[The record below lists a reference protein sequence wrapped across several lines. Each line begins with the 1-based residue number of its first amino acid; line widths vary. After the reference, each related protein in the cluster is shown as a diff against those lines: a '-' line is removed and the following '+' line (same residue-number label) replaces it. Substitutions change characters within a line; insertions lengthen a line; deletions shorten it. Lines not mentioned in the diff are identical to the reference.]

1 MTTVDTITPHPANPS
16 SSNQRMSA
24 LIRPLIEHDGFMA
37 TALEGVQLMAAHQGE
52 PATPQ
57 CYEPGLIIIAQGGK
71 TAYLGDRTMHYGAG
85 HYLVQAM
92 SLPFECETRADPEC
106 PMLGL
111 SLRIDPAML
120 SELARIVPE
129 PETSHTSQPMAA
141 VPIDAAMEDSVVRLL
156 ECLHDPLI
164 RQALGEARIREVLF
178 EALRGPQGASLH
190 HLLHHQSHYG
200 RIARALELIHHNYAE
215 PLAVEW
221 LAERVNMSPSAFH
234 HHFRQLTCHSP
245 LQYQKR
251 IRLLRA
257 RLMLRRAEQV
267 GTAAAAVGY
276 HSASQFSREYKRYFG
291 LSPTCELRR
300 QHEPTT
306 AP

>member
-1 MTTVDTITPHPANPS
+1 MKTADTATLQPTDIAS
-16 SSNQRMSA
+16 ANQRMSA
-24 LIRPLIEHDGFMA
+24 LIRPLIDRDGFTP
-37 TALEGVQLMAAHQGE
+37 TALEGVQLMAAHHGE

-71 TAYLGDRTMHYGAG
+71 TAYLGDRAMHYGAG

-92 SLPFECETRADPEC
+92 SLPFECETRADPGH

-111 SLRIDPAML
+111 TLRIDPAML
-120 SELARIVPE
+120 GELTRILPE
-129 PETSHTSQPMAA
+129 PMSDTPQPMAA
-141 VPIDAAMEDSVVRLL
+141 VPIDPAMGDSVVRLL
-156 ECLHDPLI
+156 ECLHDPLT

-200 RIARALELIHHNYAE
+200 RIARALELIHHGYTE
-215 PLAVEW
+215 PLSVEW
-221 LAERVNMSPSAFH
+221 LAEHVNMSPSSFH
-234 HHFRQLTCHSP
+234 YHFRELTCHSP

-267 GTAAAAVGY
+267 GTTATSVGY
-276 HSASQFSREYKRYFG
+276 QSASQFSREYKRYFG
-291 LSPTCELRR
+291 ISPIDELRR
-300 QHEPTT
+300 QHALAEPS
-306 AP
+306 